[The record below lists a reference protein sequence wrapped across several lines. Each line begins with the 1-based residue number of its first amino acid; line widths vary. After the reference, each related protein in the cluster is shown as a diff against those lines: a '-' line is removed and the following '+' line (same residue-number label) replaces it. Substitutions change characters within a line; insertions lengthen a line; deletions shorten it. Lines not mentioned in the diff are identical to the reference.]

1 MDPILLDVPTE
12 ILTERLALRSYRP
25 GDGALYYQMV
35 QENRDHLYEFLPIH
49 VLALQNAEE
58 AEVVMRKLA
67 AEWQLRNLFLFGMWE
82 KASGVYVGET
92 YLANADWDVPCI
104 ELGYFLVKA
113 STGKGYASEA
123 ARAVIQFAFEHL
135 KVTRIELQVA
145 AGNTASARVAE
156 RCGFKLEGRLR
167 QRQHRKDGSVVDRL
181 WYGLLRSEWTGAV

>member
-1 MDPILLDVPTE
+1 VDPILLDVPTE

-35 QENRDHLYEFLPIH
+35 QENRDHLSEFLPIH
-49 VLALQNAEE
+49 VLALQKAEE

-82 KASGVYVGET
+82 KASGKYVGET

-104 ELGYFLVKA
+104 EMGYFLVKA
-113 STGKGYASEA
+113 NTGKGYATEA
-123 ARAVIQFAFEHL
+123 ARAVIQFAFERL

-181 WYGLLRSEWTGAV
+181 WYGLLRSEWNDAV